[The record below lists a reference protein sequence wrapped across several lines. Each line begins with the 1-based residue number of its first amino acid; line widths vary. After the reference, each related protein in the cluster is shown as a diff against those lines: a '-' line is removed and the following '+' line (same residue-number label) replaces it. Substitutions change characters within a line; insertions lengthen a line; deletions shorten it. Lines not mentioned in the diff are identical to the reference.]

1 MQVNVRGFVS
11 GVVGT
16 TNGVSLLRVPATVDS
31 LTDDWSATKLT
42 PMQKPGV
49 PATGIPPELN
59 IA

>member
-31 LTDDWSATKLT
+31 LTDDYVTRGLT
-42 PMQKPGV
+42 PILKPGV

>member
-1 MQVNVRGFVS
+1 MQVNARGFVS

-16 TNGVSLLRVPATVDS
+16 TNGVSLLRVPAVVDS
-31 LTDDWSATKLT
+31 LTGDYDTRGLT